1 MNHNWIQEYIQTVV
15 YYTPVSV
22 IFTES
27 LSAEAATGRC
37 SVKKVFFGRSP
48 YCGHCLNCSGE
59 KVYSHR
65 RRFFFTH
72 VILPEIRIGSFS
84 HEFRCSG
91 ARNKFRAGVLS
102 RIFSYSTE
110 HLHSVHL
117 LSYCG
122 SLSVSSLRRKR
133 TSQFSQEARTY
144 YKRTRHYPRKK

>member
-1 MNHNWIQEYIQTVV
+1 MNTGIYTDSCILSPCICHFYWITISRSSHWEVFCKKGVFWQ
-15 YYTPVSV
+15 VSV
-22 IFTES
+22 LWTLFELFWRKS
-27 LSAEAATGRC
+27 LFSQEAA
-37 SVKKVFFGRSP
+37 
-48 YCGHCLNCSGE
+48 
-59 KVYSHR
+59 
-65 RRFFFTH
+65 FFTH

>member
-1 MNHNWIQEYIQTVV
+1 MNTGIYTDSCILSPCHFYWITISRSSHWEV
-15 YYTPVSV
+15 
-22 IFTES
+22 F
-27 LSAEAATGRC
+27 C
-37 SVKKVFFGRSP
+37 KKGVFGRFP